1 MRSFGIF
8 FAVAQKLSRK
18 LCSNATKNSAQF
30 HTPLIQNFVNN
41 MNVGTQFTRRVALCR
56 SSTTQIHNHLSG
68 CLIPPTARP
77 LLSLRR
83 AAPRTPLT
91 KSTKLVITRAQR
103 KQDPEVAQARK
114 DDATILSTAFTLTA
128 IVLLALR
135 FGGNTM
141 SEIDAFEWIG
151 LNSGDLLGAFFW
163 SISLYFASPWQLL
176 LLFLGKVETDRPS
189 DWVLRKMGKAAKL
202 DVDAIDYEAP
212 LPLRIATIAFFI
224 VSGVATSAFLDLSL
238 GDGTWAVS
246 SGIGS
251 LFGAGLYEVGRP
263 ERLSVDEAKILE
275 SQWQDFKGFADDALI
290 RRGRVHESEIFKA
303 FRARFGRY
311 RTQDA
316 LNDIRLRD
324 MMRNWHRGAERSRSG
339 WYKNVSLRNAQPAE
353 RQPLPE
359 SERLPSYYSSSSGS
373 ESESE
378 ERIGTNTNDSN
389 DDSNTGSLLDAL

>member
-1 MRSFGIF
+1 
-8 FAVAQKLSRK
+8 
-18 LCSNATKNSAQF
+18 
-30 HTPLIQNFVNN
+30 
-41 MNVGTQFTRRVALCR
+41 MNLGTQLIRRSAVCSCL
-56 SSTTQIHNHLSG
+56 TTQTVNHVSS
-68 CLIPPTARP
+68 ISTRP
-77 LLSLRR
+77 LLSFRL
-83 AAPRTPLT
+83 AAPHNISTTPSLLT
-91 KSTKLVITRAQR
+91 SKTRRCTSSVIPRAQR
-103 KQDPEVAQARK
+103 KQDPEVVQARK
-114 DDATILSTAFTLTA
+114 DDATILGTAFTLTA
-128 IVLLALR
+128 LVLLALR

-151 LNSGDLLGAFFW
+151 LNSGDLFGALFW

-189 DWVLRKMGKAAKL
+189 DWILRRMGEAAKL

-212 LPLRIATIAFFI
+212 LPLRIATIAFFA
-224 VSGVATSAFLDLSL
+224 VSGVATSAFLDVSL

-290 RRGRVHESEIFKA
+290 MKGRCHESEIFKA

-311 RTQDA
+311 RTQDS

-324 MMRNWHRGAERSRSG
+324 MVRNWHKGAERSRSG
-339 WYKNVSLRNAQPAE
+339 WYKNVSLRSAQPAARAE
-353 RQPLPE
+353 LPE
-359 SERLPSYYSSSSGS
+359 SERLPSWYSSS
-373 ESESE
+373 ESETE
-378 ERIGTNTNDSN
+378 ESDVEMINSTNSKGDESN
-389 DDSNTGSLLDAL
+389 STGSLLDAL